1 MNEIEIELKAN
12 SIRTDSYDG
21 NIRKQFCEQ
30 VGIDLDYLSICI
42 CGDFQIEDV
51 IRAYDKGSMKLE
63 ENERLKKEN
72 IEAKRI
78 IKKALSYI
86 PPMTVDSWTKE
97 ESNFIKR
104 AEDFIKKEGLKL
116 WTLKNTE

>member
-21 NIRKQFCEQ
+21 NTRKQFCEQ
-30 VGIDLDYLSICI
+30 VGIDLDYLSTCI

-78 IKKALSYI
+78 IKKALAYI
-86 PPMTVDSWTKE
+86 PPMNVDSWTKE
-97 ESNFIKR
+97 EDNFIKR
-104 AEDFIKKEGLKL
+104 AEKFIKKRD
-116 WTLKNTE
+116 

>member
-21 NIRKQFCEQ
+21 NARKQFCEQ
-30 VGIDLDYLSICI
+30 VGIDLNYLSTCI
-42 CGDFQIEDV
+42 CGDFQIEDM
-51 IRAYDKGSMKLE
+51 IRAYDKGSMKFE

-78 IKKALSYI
+78 IKKVLFYI
-86 PPMTVDSWTKE
+86 PHMNVDTWNKE
-97 ESNFIKR
+97 EDNFIKR
-104 AEDFIKKEGLKL
+104 AEKFIKKRD
-116 WTLKNTE
+116 